1 MKGVPREK
9 HAFFV
14 FVPFQTPFLY
24 YYLFCSRLLLT
35 FVLHNHSDVA
45 HCNLLVLHRNLL
57 VLHRNSE
64 FKLIACSMA
73 CSN

>member
-1 MKGVPREK
+1 MPREK

-35 FVLHNHSDVA
+35 FVLHNHSDVVH
-45 HCNLLVLHRNLL
+45 HCCPVKILKYHLSSNS
-57 VLHRNSE
+57 RNSVLDIQA
-64 FKLIACSMA
+64 LI
-73 CSN
+73 

>member
-1 MKGVPREK
+1 MPREK

-14 FVPFQTPFLY
+14 VVPFQTSFLY

-45 HCNLLVLHRNLL
+45 HCNLLVLHC
-57 VLHRNSE
+57 NSE

>member
-1 MKGVPREK
+1 MPREK

-45 HCNLLVLHRNLL
+45 HCNLLV
-57 VLHRNSE
+57 
-64 FKLIACSMA
+64 FTCIAS
-73 CSN
+73 

>member
-1 MKGVPREK
+1 MPREK

-45 HCNLLVLHRNLL
+45 HCNLLVLHRN
-57 VLHRNSE
+57 SE
-64 FKLIACSMA
+64 FKLIACSRA

>member
-1 MKGVPREK
+1 MPREK

-45 HCNLLVLHRNLL
+45 HCNLLVLHCNLL
-57 VLHRNSE
+57 VLHRYSE

>member
-1 MKGVPREK
+1 MPREK

-24 YYLFCSRLLLT
+24 SSLSSVGMRCT
-35 FVLHNHSDVA
+35 FLLHNHSDVA
-45 HCNLLVLHRNLL
+45 HRNLLVLHRNLL

>member
-1 MKGVPREK
+1 MPREK

-45 HCNLLVLHRNLL
+45 HCNLLVLHCNLL
-57 VLHRNSE
+57 VLHCNSE

>member
-1 MKGVPREK
+1 MPREK

-45 HCNLLVLHRNLL
+45 H
-57 VLHRNSE
+57 RNSE

>member
-1 MKGVPREK
+1 MPREK

-45 HCNLLVLHRNLL
+45 HCNLLVS
-57 VLHRNSE
+57 HRNSE